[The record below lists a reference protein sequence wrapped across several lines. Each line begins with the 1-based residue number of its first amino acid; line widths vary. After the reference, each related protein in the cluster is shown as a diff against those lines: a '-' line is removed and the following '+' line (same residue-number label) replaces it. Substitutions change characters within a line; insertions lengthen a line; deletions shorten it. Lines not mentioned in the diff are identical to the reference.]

1 MLEQHRTLNTFSKD
15 FSSYGR
21 GRRELIHQQKKAK
34 VLPLGHVLPLFA
46 AHNSLNKSCVFCLVV
61 SFQEEDIDENIQLCI
76 LSETPK
82 KNLLENHTL
91 DAKESETE
99 FLSHLL
105 VDDNNRNGD
114 REGDMRTILTLK
126 PRGLLSHL

>member
-1 MLEQHRTLNTFSKD
+1 MPEQRRTLNTFSKD

-34 VLPLGHVLPLFA
+34 VFPLGHFLPLFA
-46 AHNSLNKSCVFCLVV
+46 ARNSLSKSCVFCLVV

-76 LSETPK
+76 LSGRAK

-91 DAKESETE
+91 DAKESETKNS
-99 FLSHLL
+99 FL
-105 VDDNNRNGD
+105 
-114 REGDMRTILTLK
+114 IC
-126 PRGLLSHL
+126 

>member
-15 FSSYGR
+15 FSSYRR

-46 AHNSLNKSCVFCLVV
+46 AHNSLTKSCVFCLVV

-91 DAKESETE
+91 DAKGSETKNSS
-99 FLSHLL
+99 L
-105 VDDNNRNGD
+105 
-114 REGDMRTILTLK
+114 IC
-126 PRGLLSHL
+126 